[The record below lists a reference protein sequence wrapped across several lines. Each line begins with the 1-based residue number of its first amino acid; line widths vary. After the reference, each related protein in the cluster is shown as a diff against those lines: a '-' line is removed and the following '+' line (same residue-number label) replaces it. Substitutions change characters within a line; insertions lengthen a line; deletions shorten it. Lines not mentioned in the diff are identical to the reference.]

1 MNTFTIFIKIDSFIF
16 SFEYNMAIFPPNMID
31 NANNISISMILINE
45 DLEIISNDVNF
56 DVNITDEY
64 DSAISTFYSTQID
77 GRTIFRMAVT
87 SYY

>member
-1 MNTFTIFIKIDSFIF
+1 
-16 SFEYNMAIFPPNMID
+16 MAIFPPNMID